1 MRGLLTAHMMFWLT
15 AGGGIAQDLPELSQD
30 LSSIDQVPEVVPN
43 PELSSDPAGE
53 NDVPGQY
60 IAQEIEAAQPYG
72 QAEIDPASASDSAE
86 ETDIL
91 VMTPGAP
98 EADPSEATANNARS
112 DTVGSDTNAEEEAA
126 FEDALDAAISAWEAE
141 QAEQARASSRAPA
154 TAPATDDS
162 ECEEQSGATL
172 STNAK
177 CPLTTYRSPRPG
189 SENSDGIIVTKDDG
203 VYLQVKPGSQ

>member
-1 MRGLLTAHMMFWLT
+1 MFWLT
-15 AGGGIAQDLPELSQD
+15 GGGGIAQDLPELSQD

-43 PELSSDPAGE
+43 PELSSDPAGQ

-177 CPLTTYRSPRPG
+177 CPLTTYRSPRSG